1 MSPEDIRVD
10 DPEEIKT
17 WMQAT
22 VSFIEEYKSMLGE
35 DLRSFDEV
43 GQLCEMAKQA
53 VLARYEELSEESQNT
68 PSQDGETHG
77 RLQGEIEECRETLSK
92 LVQYAEEIDGL
103 KRDTS
108 SALTRVQSFFD
119 DASGLKSRVDALMDT
134 LIDAR

>member
-22 VSFIEEYKSMLGE
+22 VSFVEEYKSMLGE

-53 VLARYEELSEESQNT
+53 VLARHEELSEESQNT

-92 LVQYAEEIDGL
+92 LVQYAEEIEGL

-119 DASGLKSRVDALMDT
+119 DANGLKSRVDALMDT

>member
-22 VSFIEEYKSMLGE
+22 VSFIEEYKNTLGE
-35 DLRSFDEV
+35 DLRAFDEV

-53 VLARYEELSEESQNT
+53 VLSRHEELSGEPQN
-68 PSQDGETHG
+68 PPGQDGETHN
-77 RLQGEIEECRETLSK
+77 RVQREIEECRDTLSK
-92 LVQYAEEIDGL
+92 LVQYAEEIESL
-103 KRDTS
+103 KQDTS

-119 DASGLKSRVDALMDT
+119 DANGLKIRVDALMDT
-134 LIDAR
+134 LMDAR

>member
-53 VLARYEELSEESQNT
+53 VLARHEELSEESQNT
-68 PSQDGETHG
+68 PSQDSETHD

-92 LVQYAEEIDGL
+92 LVQYAEEIEGL

-108 SALTRVQSFFD
+108 SALTRVQSFFG
-119 DASGLKSRVDALMDT
+119 DANGLKSRVDALMDT